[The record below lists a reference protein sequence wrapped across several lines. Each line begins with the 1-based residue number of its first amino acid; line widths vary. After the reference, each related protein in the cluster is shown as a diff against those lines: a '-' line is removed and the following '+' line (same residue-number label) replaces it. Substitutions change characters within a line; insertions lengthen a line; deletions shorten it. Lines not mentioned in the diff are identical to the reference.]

1 MEFIKNYFKRKK
13 IERSVWRRVESLDDF
28 MRRNWKNPDYTY
40 EIIGLETKRWN
51 LRDDNDGDFM
61 LEHGR
66 QVRGDLIQL
75 FQINEVGE
83 AIEIGG
89 WVDQTHAYGFIGIGD
104 ISINTKLTLE
114 QIESMVRNY
123 ESKH

>member
-13 IERSVWRRVESLDDF
+13 IERALVRCVKSLTGF
-28 MRRNWKNPDYTY
+28 VRRNWENPDYSY
-40 EIIGLETKRWN
+40 DIIGLETRRWN
-51 LRDDNDGDFM
+51 LMDDNGGDFM

-75 FQINEVGE
+75 SQINDIGEANVVGE
-83 AIEIGG
+83 

-104 ISINTKLTLE
+104 IKIDSELTLE

-123 ESKH
+123 ESNN